1 MRGVG
6 GEPADALPGRDRGE
20 LVSEAIS
27 ERGAFGRRIPPSIGG
42 DCELGS
48 RGMGNDAMAGEL
60 NDEDGTEPEE
70 ARETGIELMSIIGE

>member
-20 LVSEAIS
+20 LVRDAIS
-27 ERGAFGRRIPPSIGG
+27 ERGAFGRRIPPSMGG

-48 RGMGNDAMAGEL
+48 RGMGNDAIAGEL

-70 ARETGIELMSIIGE
+70 ARETENEPMSTVGG